1 LKMTIE
7 ELDFLIRTYNCLKRA
22 GILTV
27 EDIISKTE
35 EDMGKVRNLGKNSFD
50 EVIEKLN
57 SFGLSLKKNNLVSNS
72 KLFY

>member
-1 LKMTIE
+1 MTIE